1 MWRWRRGREVQTTK
15 VGWGGMDEVEE
26 VEIRGLVWWL
36 ITGIFPTRRRMRR
49 PDLTFSHHHHSRTS
63 IQSMTPKSKLK
74 T

>member
-1 MWRWRRGREVQTTK
+1 MEMEKGERSPNHKSK
-15 VGWGGMDEVEE
+15 VGGMDEVEE

-36 ITGIFPTRRRMRR
+36 ITGIFPTRRRVRR

>member
-1 MWRWRRGREVQTTK
+1 MEMEKGERSPNHKSK
-15 VGWGGMDEVEE
+15 VGGMDEVEE

>member
-1 MWRWRRGREVQTTK
+1 MEKGERSPNHKSK
-15 VGWGGMDEVEE
+15 VGGMDEVEE